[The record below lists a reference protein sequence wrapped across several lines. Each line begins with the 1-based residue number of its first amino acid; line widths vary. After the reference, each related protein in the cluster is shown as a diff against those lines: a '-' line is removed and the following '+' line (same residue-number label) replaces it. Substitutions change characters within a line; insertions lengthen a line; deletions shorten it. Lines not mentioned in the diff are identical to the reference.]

1 MKYLDKLRRNVAAVV
16 VAAALG
22 LLSISP
28 ASAQTKLEVAYI
40 PIMPMSQL
48 FVFEQE
54 GWAKEAGLELELTK
68 FSSGPAIVQAIAS
81 GKFDVIYFGIGPAMV
96 ARANGI
102 PIKVVAANGIEQ
114 IGLIAQGE
122 LGEYFD
128 KAASP
133 ADAVRQF
140 TADKGRKPKIASLP
154 KGSVPDTVFRHWLIK
169 VAGLTEQDIDIAG
182 MGAGKV
188 QQAMLARS
196 VDGASILEPIITVIQ
211 QRLPDAKVLATG
223 GNMLPNQPGAVVAVR
238 ESALAEHPEA
248 IKKLVELHKRA
259 TDLINS
265 DPDRAARSVHAA
277 IGQGLIPVETI
288 RTAMQSPLNKFIADP
303 RVIVAAT
310 KTMHDFQAE
319 IGTLK
324 KPVPLDELFDSSIY
338 ESVVGGS

>member
-1 MKYLDKLRRNVAAVV
+1 MKYLGNLRRSFAAVLI
-16 VAAALG
+16 AAAFSWLAVA
-22 LLSISP
+22 P

-48 FVFEQE
+48 FVLEQE
-54 GWAKEAGLELELTK
+54 GWAKEAGLDLKLTK

-114 IGLIAQGE
+114 ITLIAQGE
-122 LGEYFD
+122 FRKYIDE
-128 KAASP
+128 AANP
-133 ADAVRQF
+133 AEAVRKF

-154 KGSVPDTVFRHWLIK
+154 KGSVPDTVFRYWLIK
-169 VAGLTEQDIDIAG
+169 VAGLTEKDVDIVG

-196 VDGASILEPIITVIQ
+196 VDGASILEPIITIIQ
-211 QRLPDAKVLATG
+211 QRLPDAKIIARG
-223 GNMLPNQPGAVVAVR
+223 GEMLPSQPGAVLAVR
-238 ESALAEHPEA
+238 EKALADHPDA
-248 IKKLVELHKRA
+248 IKKLVALHKRA

-265 DPDRAARSVHAA
+265 NPDQAARDVHAA
-277 IGQGLIPVETI
+277 IGQGLVPVETI
-288 RTAMQSPLNKFIADP
+288 RAALQSRLNKFISDP
-303 RVIVAAT
+303 RLIIAAT

-319 IGTLK
+319 TGTLK
-324 KPVPLDELFDSSIY
+324 KLVPLDELFDTSIY
-338 ESVVGGS
+338 ESVAGGS